1 VTTIKEQITQE
12 LDSLSEADLGQ
23 IAEYLAFLK
32 FRSRVKSMPSLD
44 ETKLAA
50 LYAEFGDEDRGLA
63 EQGMSDYAQSLAEED
78 AR

>member
-1 VTTIKEQITQE
+1 MTTKEQITQE

-50 LYAEFGDEDRGLA
+50 LYVEFGDEDRGLA
-63 EQGMSDYAQSLAEED
+63 KQGMSDYAQSLAEED